1 MDDLAP
7 TLPRP
12 SSRREPNPMDRPR
25 EESATGAEEPDP
37 DEAVARTI
45 AGGRASAIPC
55 AAEATAT
62 LSSV

>member
-1 MDDLAP
+1 
-7 TLPRP
+7 
-12 SSRREPNPMDRPR
+12 MDRPR
-25 EESATGAEEPDP
+25 EESATGAEGPDP

-62 LSSV
+62 LSLV